1 MRIHAG
7 HALYIH
13 CACHRLQL
21 ASMQA
26 ASSVPEVK
34 KLFGMMTNLW
44 KLFYYSPKN
53 AEALE
58 EIQIVLN
65 LPQLKVV
72 KPSGTH
78 WLSHE
83 CCIRARPSAKTYQLS
98 SSHSSN
104 CMKVLEMPKLMESAL
119 FLQIRWESQ
128 ELSLISSS

>member
-1 MRIHAG
+1 MHARRGLITKALTSYLEEKGLDYSKLVGQGYDGAATFAGKHNGVQKRMIIHAG

-44 KLFYYSPKN
+44 KLFYYSPKK

-58 EIQIVLN
+58 EIQIV
-65 LPQLKVV
+65 
-72 KPSGTH
+72 
-78 WLSHE
+78 
-83 CCIRARPSAKTYQLS
+83 
-98 SSHSSN
+98 
-104 CMKVLEMPKLMESAL
+104 
-119 FLQIRWESQ
+119 
-128 ELSLISSS
+128 